1 MRLAVLDLGL
11 DAVHLVVV
19 EASGHG
25 PATRIFARRSWTET
39 VRLAISAPDQRLAPA
54 AFARALAAVDRL
66 LGYLAAFD
74 PACELVAIASAALS
88 GSANG
93 TELCEEV
100 EGRRGI
106 AIDRLTGEE
115 EARLSYL
122 GARSCVSAS
131 DRLAVA
137 DLGGA
142 SLELATGAGGC
153 DLVFSVPLGVR
164 DLRDVYLR
172 PERGLDRAAR
182 ERVSA
187 SVRFGAADA
196 ARAIWDRRPE
206 RLAFT
211 SGTAHALGAL
221 AARLRIHSAS
231 TSSAKNT
238 PSVGPSGRPP
248 LADELELRPLGTD
261 ELELSVLAR
270 LADVLSQFRPIE
282 LPALGVDEARSDTI
296 AVGAVVLHTL
306 MELLGMGSAVIS
318 PRGRREGAALLHL
331 RGGQIPEVA
340 RVHLAVT

>member
-39 VRLAISAPDQRLAPA
+39 VRLGIPAPDQRLAPA
-54 AFARALAAVDRL
+54 AFARGLAAVDRL

-74 PACELVAIASAALS
+74 PACEVVAIASAALS
-88 GSANG
+88 AAANG
-93 TELCEEV
+93 TELCDEV
-100 EGRRGI
+100 EGRHGI
-106 AIDRLTGEE
+106 AIDRLTGEQ

-122 GARSCVSAS
+122 GARSCVTAT

-153 DLVFSVPLGVR
+153 DLVFSVPLGVLN
-164 DLRDVYLR
+164 LRDVYLH

-182 ERVSA
+182 ERVAA

-211 SGTAHALGAL
+211 SGTAQAL
-221 AARLRIHSAS
+221 AA
-231 TSSAKNT
+231 
-238 PSVGPSGRPP
+238 

-261 ELELSVLAR
+261 ELELPVLAR

-331 RGGQIPEVA
+331 RGGQIPEVH
-340 RVHLAVT
+340 RVHVAVT